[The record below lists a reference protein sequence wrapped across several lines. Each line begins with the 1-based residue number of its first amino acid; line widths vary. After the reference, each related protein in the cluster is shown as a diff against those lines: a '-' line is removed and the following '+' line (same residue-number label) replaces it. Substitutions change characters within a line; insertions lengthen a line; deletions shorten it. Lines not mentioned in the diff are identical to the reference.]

1 MFTLLKKSFVFQLLH
16 FFQYILLMPI
26 LKILLVTLFANSALE
41 LQESL
46 KKENRLQLLQ
56 TGSDYITINVYK

>member
-1 MFTLLKKSFVFQLLH
+1 MFTLLKKSFVFQLLQ
-16 FFQYILLMPI
+16 FFQYILIIPI